1 MCVLPVAMGDWIY
14 GEWMEMEP
22 AWERSLEVML
32 LGSNQVGE
40 VPAPV
45 PRGSSVCGLNLSP
58 SSFYVNGVVVV
69 Q

>member
-32 LGSNQVGE
+32 LGSNQVSEEAETNHTAWRVDTGILTGCE
-40 VPAPV
+40 VGDKCWHRPA
-45 PRGSSVCGLNLSP
+45 
-58 SSFYVNGVVVV
+58 
-69 Q
+69 